1 MFSGMFWSGLGQV
14 WNLGV
19 GFVIS
24 LILARLLTPEEF
36 GVVAI
41 IGVFIAIFSV
51 FIDAGFGAS
60 LIQKK
65 DLHPEDCSSVFFL
78 NLTIAITLYIGLFF
92 AAPLIADF
100 FHKSILTPCIRVS
113 ALAVIFGALSAVQ
126 NAMIY
131 RDLRMNVFFR
141 MSVVS
146 QSISGAVGITMAYR
160 GFGVWALVMQTL
172 IKSVISAAL
181 LWIWGT
187 WRPILRI
194 RFQRLKGLFQYG
206 WKLLCSGVLDCFYNN
221 MYPLLFGK
229 LFDFSTLAYYNRG
242 NHIPSLGMGI
252 INNTISSVLFP
263 SFSRIQNDPKQ
274 MARVMKKVQSGI
286 FFFVVPTMTLLCL
299 ISEPLIVLL
308 FKEKW
313 LPAVPFMRLFCLFY
327 MFWPFHTSN
336 LCVLQAC
343 GRSDVFL
350 ILEIIK
356 KVQAVV
362 CVLLTYRYG
371 PFAMAC
377 GLVITNFLSAVENS
391 WMNGKIIQFGFVK
404 QILNI
409 SPCIAISFF
418 CSIAGWFVC
427 ENCAGVWSKTILTT
441 LGFGVLY
448 LGISFVFKQIPRDI
462 IQLVWTK
469 LPFGKRDQV

>member
-1 MFSGMFWSGLGQV
+1 MFWSGLGQV

-24 LILARLLTPEEF
+24 LVLARLLEPEEF

-41 IGVFIAIFSV
+41 VGVFVAIFSV

-78 NLTIAITLYIGLFF
+78 NLTVAVILYIGLFF
-92 AAPLIADF
+92 AAPLFADF
-100 FHKSILTPCIRVS
+100 FHERILASCIRVS
-113 ALAVIFGALSAVQ
+113 ALTMIFGALSAVQ

-146 QSISGAVGITMAYR
+146 QSISGVVGITMAYR
-160 GFGVWALVMQTL
+160 GFGVWALVVQTL
-172 IKSVISAAL
+172 LKSAINTTL
-181 LWIWGT
+181 LWIWGM
-187 WRPILRI
+187 WRPILKI
-194 RFQRLKGLFQYG
+194 SFQRLKGLFQYG

-221 MYPLLFGK
+221 MYPILFGK

-242 NHIPSLGMGI
+242 DHIPNLGMGI

-263 SFSRIQNDPKQ
+263 SFSSIQNDREQ
-274 MARVMKKVQSGI
+274 MARVMKKVQSGV
-286 FFFVVPTMTLLCL
+286 FFFVIPAMTLLCL

-313 LPAVPFMRLFCLFY
+313 LPAVPYMQIFCFVYVLY
-327 MFWPFHTSN
+327 PFHTSN

-356 KVQAVV
+356 KVQAVI

-371 PFAMAC
+371 PFTMAC
-377 GLVITNFLSAVENS
+377 GLVATNFLSAIENS
-391 WMNGKIIQFGFVK
+391 WMNGKIIHFGFVK
-404 QILNI
+404 QFLNI
-409 SPCIAISFF
+409 FPHIAISLF
-418 CSIAGWFVC
+418 CAIAGWFVC
-427 ENCAGVWSKTILTT
+427 KNCPGVWSKTILTS
-441 LGFGVLY
+441 LCFCALY
-448 LGISFVFKQIPRDI
+448 LGISFVFKQIPRNM
-462 IQLVWTK
+462 IQLVWSK
-469 LPFGKRDQV
+469 LPFLKRN